1 MVLIHN
7 AATKEALK
15 ITATHALPFE
25 AVMEKGKKGQD
36 KKEGKTKETKEG
48 KEKKKSKAGLTCKSG
63 HPLTQKPPEDIG
75 WFCSGSKDP
84 GGCRRALA
92 EKAVASGGI
101 SSSRCPFLLMLLQ
114 DQRCLA
120 LFQVP
125 FILLRPLCLQ
135 NLRSLLPDQI
145 C

>member
-1 MVLIHN
+1 
-7 AATKEALK
+7 
-15 ITATHALPFE
+15 
-25 AVMEKGKKGQD
+25 MEKGKKVQE
-36 KKEGKTKETKEG
+36 KKKETKEG
-48 KEKKKSKAGLTCKSG
+48 KEKKGIKKKKSKAGLTCRSG
-63 HPLTQKPPEDIG
+63 HPLTLRPPEDIG
-75 WFCSGSKDP
+75 WFCSGSKEP

-114 DQRCLA
+114 DQRCLS

-125 FILLRPLCLQ
+125 FVLLHPMRLQ